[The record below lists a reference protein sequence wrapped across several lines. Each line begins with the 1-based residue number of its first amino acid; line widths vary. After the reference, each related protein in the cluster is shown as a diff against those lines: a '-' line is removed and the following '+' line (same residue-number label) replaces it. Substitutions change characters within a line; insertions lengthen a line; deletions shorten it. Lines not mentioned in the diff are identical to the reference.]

1 MIKHLH
7 CPEDGTV
14 VDLRSMG
21 VGVGTWLAGGHDG
34 GWVVSSTMGSF
45 RVANLFSGAEVMLA
59 EKQVRV
65 ICEGCRHAPRK
76 VYALKIVFSEPP
88 TSDSCILAAMTLKCG
103 VALCRVGC
111 ADGGWTVQGCPR
123 ESLVDI
129 AFCNGEL
136 YGLHYE
142 GPPVKFD
149 IGVNEDGAPMI
160 TGEHRLAMQRVNRTH
175 HTDHYHY
182 MDYAG
187 CYIFD
192 LHGKLAM
199 AAIYRCLPNHKPF
212 FKVFKLVDI
221 RIGGSEAHCEHK
233 WLEVTSLGEHA
244 LFLGYQFSKAIH
256 VPTNMQGGVERNCIY
271 YSHRCRLGS
280 YGVIPSDKVFLTI
293 SNDIPEQTYYKEE
306 DTRKDVAV
314 ADLMRIRS
322 VGYFKKGDLQGGMWI
337 LPPHI

>member
-1 MIKHLH
+1 
-7 CPEDGTV
+7 
-14 VDLRSMG
+14 
-21 VGVGTWLAGGHDG
+21 
-34 GWVVSSTMGSF
+34 
-45 RVANLFSGAEVMLA
+45 
-59 EKQVRV
+59 
-65 ICEGCRHAPRK
+65 
-76 VYALKIVFSEPP
+76 
-88 TSDSCILAAMTLKCG
+88 MTPKCG

-142 GPPVKFD
+142 GAPVKFD
-149 IGVNEDGAPMI
+149 IGVNKDGAPMI
-160 TGEHRLAMQRVNRTH
+160 IGEHRLAMQRVNRTNH
-175 HTDHYHY
+175 KDHYHY

-192 LHGKLAM
+192 LQGKLAM

-221 RIGGSEAHCEHK
+221 CIDGSKAHCKHK

-244 LFLGYQFSKAIH
+244 LFLGNKFSKAVH
-256 VPTNMQGGVERNCIY
+256 MPTNMQGEVERNCIC

-280 YGVIPSDKVFLTI
+280 YDVIPSDKVFLTI
-293 SNDIPEQTYYKEE
+293 SNDIPEKTYYKEE
-306 DTRKDVAV
+306 DTRKDIAV